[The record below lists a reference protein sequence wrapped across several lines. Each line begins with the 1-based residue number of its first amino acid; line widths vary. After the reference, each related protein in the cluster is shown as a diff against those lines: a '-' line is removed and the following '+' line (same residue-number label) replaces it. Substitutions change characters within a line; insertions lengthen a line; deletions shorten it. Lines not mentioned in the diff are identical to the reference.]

1 MKFFLPLLHFLLN
14 IGYFGPLLMGVL
26 DSSFL
31 VLPFGNDLL
40 VVGLVAHNHHGIPL
54 YVLSAACGSTL
65 GALALALVSRKL
77 GEEGIA
83 RLAGQNKYDR
93 LKNRIG
99 SHAGPAIAIGGMAPP
114 PFPFTMVIA
123 AAAALDYSLWK
134 LLAIN
139 FVTRACRFALLSWL
153 AVKFGQQFMSIA
165 KSKPF
170 EYGMAIFIFLCVVG
184 SAFSIWRWLRRSR
197 GGRKGQSENQ
207 NQSQSRSK

>member
-1 MKFFLPLLHFLLN
+1 VKFFLPLLHFIFS
-14 IGYFGPLLMGVL
+14 IGYFGPFLMGIL

-31 VLPFGNDLL
+31 VLPFGNDIL

-65 GALALALVSRKL
+65 GVFMLALVSRKI
-77 GEEGIA
+77 GEEGISK
-83 RLAGQNKYDR
+83 LAGQKRYEK

-99 SHAGPAIAIGGMAPP
+99 SHAGPAIALGGLAPP

-153 AVKFGQQFMSIA
+153 ALKFGQQVLAIA

-170 EYGMAIFIFLCVVG
+170 EWGMAAFIFLCIVG
-184 SAFSIWRWLRRSR
+184 SAYSLWRWFRRSR
-197 GGRKGQSENQ
+197 AKGE
-207 NQSQSRSK
+207 

>member
-1 MKFFLPLLHFLLN
+1 VKFFLPLLHFIFS
-14 IGYFGPLLMGVL
+14 IGYFGPLLMGIL

-31 VLPFGNDLL
+31 VLPFGNDIL

-54 YVLSAACGSTL
+54 YVLSAACGSTIGVL
-65 GALALALVSRKL
+65 MLALVSRKV
-77 GEEGIA
+77 GEEGI
-83 RLAGQNKYDR
+83 RKLAGQKRYDK

-99 SHAGPAIAIGGMAPP
+99 SHAGPAIALGGLAPP

-153 AVKFGQQFMSIA
+153 ALKFGQQVLAIA
-165 KSKPF
+165 KSTPF
-170 EYGMAIFIFLCVVG
+170 EWGMAAFIFLCIVG
-184 SAFSIWRWLRRSR
+184 SAYSLWRWFRRSR
-197 GGRKGQSENQ
+197 AQGE
-207 NQSQSRSK
+207 

>member
-1 MKFFLPLLHFLLN
+1 MKFFLPLLHFIFS

-31 VLPFGNDLL
+31 MLPFGNDIL
-40 VVGLVAHNHHGIPL
+40 VVGLVAHNHHGIPI

-65 GALALALVSRKL
+65 GVLMLALVSRKI
-77 GEEGIA
+77 GEEGI
-83 RLAGQNKYDR
+83 RKLAGQKRYEK

-99 SHAGPAIAIGGMAPP
+99 SHAGPAIALGGLAPP

-134 LLAIN
+134 LLTIN

-153 AVKFGQQFMSIA
+153 ALKFGQQVMSIA

-170 EYGMAIFIFLCVVG
+170 EWGMAAFIFLCIVG
-184 SAFSIWRWLRRSR
+184 SAYSLWRWFRRSR
-197 GGRKGQSENQ
+197 ARGE
-207 NQSQSRSK
+207 

>member
-1 MKFFLPLLHFLLN
+1 VKFFLPLLHFIFS
-14 IGYFGPLLMGVL
+14 IGYFGPFLMGIL

-31 VLPFGNDLL
+31 VLPFGNDIL

-65 GALALALVSRKL
+65 GVFMLALVSRKI
-77 GEEGIA
+77 GEEGISK
-83 RLAGQNKYDR
+83 LAGQKRYEK

-99 SHAGPAIAIGGMAPP
+99 SHAGPAIALGGLAPP

-153 AVKFGQQFMSIA
+153 ALKFGQQVLAIA

-170 EYGMAIFIFLCVVG
+170 EWGMAAFIFLCIVG
-184 SAFSIWRWLRRSR
+184 SAFSLWRWFRRSR
-197 GGRKGQSENQ
+197 PRGE
-207 NQSQSRSK
+207 

>member
-1 MKFFLPLLHFLLN
+1 MKFFLPLLHFIFS
-14 IGYFGPLLMGVL
+14 IGYFGPFLMGIL

-31 VLPFGNDLL
+31 VLPFGNDIL

-65 GALALALVSRKL
+65 GVFMLALVSRKI
-77 GEEGIA
+77 GEEGISK
-83 RLAGQNKYDR
+83 LAGQKRYEK

-99 SHAGPAIAIGGMAPP
+99 SHAGPAIALGGLAPP

-153 AVKFGQQFMSIA
+153 ALKFGQEVLAIA

-170 EYGMAIFIFLCVVG
+170 EWGMAAFIFLCIVG
-184 SAFSIWRWLRRSR
+184 SAFSLWRWFRRSR
-197 GGRKGQSENQ
+197 PRGE
-207 NQSQSRSK
+207 

>member
-1 MKFFLPLLHFLLN
+1 MKFFLPLLHFIFS

-31 VLPFGNDLL
+31 VLPFGNDIL

-54 YVLSAACGSTL
+54 YVLSAACGSTI
-65 GALALALVSRKL
+65 GALLLALVSRKI
-77 GEEGIA
+77 GEEGIS
-83 RLAGQNKYDR
+83 RLAGHKRYEK

-99 SHAGPAIAIGGMAPP
+99 SHAGPAIALGGLAPP

-139 FVTRACRFALLSWL
+139 FLTRACRFALLSWL
-153 AVKFGQQFMSIA
+153 ALKFGQQVMAIA

-170 EYGMAIFIFLCVVG
+170 EWGMAAFIFLCIVG
-184 SAFSIWRWLRRSR
+184 SAYSLWRWFRHSRR
-197 GGRKGQSENQ
+197 GE
-207 NQSQSRSK
+207 

>member
-1 MKFFLPLLHFLLN
+1 VKFFLPLLHFIFS
-14 IGYFGPLLMGVL
+14 IGYFGPFLMGIL

-31 VLPFGNDLL
+31 VLPFGNDIL

-65 GALALALVSRKL
+65 GVFMLALVSRKI
-77 GEEGIA
+77 GEEGISK
-83 RLAGQNKYDR
+83 LAGQKRYEK

-99 SHAGPAIAIGGMAPP
+99 SHAGPAIALGGLAPP

-153 AVKFGQQFMSIA
+153 ALKFGQQVLAIA

-170 EYGMAIFIFLCVVG
+170 EWGMAAFIFLCIVG
-184 SAFSIWRWLRRSR
+184 SAFSLWRWFRRSR
-197 GGRKGQSENQ
+197 TRG
-207 NQSQSRSK
+207 

>member
-1 MKFFLPLLHFLLN
+1 MKFFLPLLHFIFG

-31 VLPFGNDLL
+31 VLPFGNDIL

-54 YVLSAACGSTL
+54 YVLSAACGSTI
-65 GALALALVSRKL
+65 GALLLALVSRKI
-77 GEEGIA
+77 GEEGIS
-83 RLAGQNKYDR
+83 RLAGQKRYEK

-99 SHAGPAIAIGGMAPP
+99 SHAGPAIALGGLAPP

-139 FVTRACRFALLSWL
+139 FLARACRFALLSWL
-153 AVKFGQQFMSIA
+153 ALKFGQQVMAIA

-170 EYGMAIFIFLCVVG
+170 EWGMAAFIFLCIVG
-184 SAFSIWRWLRRSR
+184 SAYSLWRWFRHSRR
-197 GGRKGQSENQ
+197 GE
-207 NQSQSRSK
+207 

>member
-1 MKFFLPLLHFLLN
+1 MKFFLPLLHFIFS
-14 IGYFGPLLMGVL
+14 IGYFGPLLMGIL

-31 VLPFGNDLL
+31 VLPFGNDIL

-54 YVLSAACGSTL
+54 YVLSAACGSTIGVL
-65 GALALALVSRKL
+65 MLALVSRKV
-77 GEEGIA
+77 GEEGI
-83 RLAGQNKYDR
+83 RKLAGQKRYDK

-99 SHAGPAIAIGGMAPP
+99 SHAGPAIALGGLAPP

-153 AVKFGQQFMSIA
+153 ALKFGQQVLAIA
-165 KSKPF
+165 KSTPF
-170 EYGMAIFIFLCVVG
+170 EWGMAAFIFLCIVG
-184 SAFSIWRWLRRSR
+184 SAYSLWRWFRRSR
-197 GGRKGQSENQ
+197 AQGE
-207 NQSQSRSK
+207 

>member
-1 MKFFLPLLHFLLN
+1 MKFFLPLLHFVFS

-31 VLPFGNDLL
+31 VLPFGNDIL

-54 YVLSAACGSTL
+54 YVLSAACGSTI
-65 GALALALVSRKL
+65 GALLLALVSRKI
-77 GEEGIA
+77 GEEGIS
-83 RLAGQNKYDR
+83 RLAGQKRYEK

-99 SHAGPAIAIGGMAPP
+99 SHAGPAIALGGLAPP

-139 FVTRACRFALLSWL
+139 FLTRACRFALLSWL
-153 AVKFGQQFMSIA
+153 ALKFGQQVMAIA

-170 EYGMAIFIFLCVVG
+170 EWGMAAFIFLCIVG
-184 SAFSIWRWLRRSR
+184 SAYSLWRWFRHSRR
-197 GGRKGQSENQ
+197 GE
-207 NQSQSRSK
+207 

>member
-1 MKFFLPLLHFLLN
+1 VKFFLPLLHFIFS
-14 IGYFGPLLMGVL
+14 IGYFGPFLMGIL

-31 VLPFGNDLL
+31 VLPFGNDIL

-65 GALALALVSRKL
+65 GVFMLALVSRKI
-77 GEEGIA
+77 GEEGISK
-83 RLAGQNKYDR
+83 LAGQKRYEK

-99 SHAGPAIAIGGMAPP
+99 SHAGPVIALGGLAPP

-153 AVKFGQQFMSIA
+153 ALKFGQEVLAIA

-170 EYGMAIFIFLCVVG
+170 EWGMAAFIFLCIVG
-184 SAFSIWRWLRRSR
+184 SAFSLWRWFRRSR
-197 GGRKGQSENQ
+197 TRG
-207 NQSQSRSK
+207 

>member
-1 MKFFLPLLHFLLN
+1 MPVKFFLPLLHFLFH
-14 IGYFGPLLMGVL
+14 IGYFGPLLMGIL

-31 VLPFGNDLL
+31 MLPFGNDLL
-40 VVGLVAHNHHGIPL
+40 VVGLVAHNPHGIPL
-54 YVLSAACGSTL
+54 YVFAAACGSTL
-65 GALALALVSRKL
+65 GALALALVSHKL

-83 RLAGQNKYDR
+83 RLAGQKKYDK

-99 SHAGPAIAIGGMAPP
+99 THAGPAIAIGGLAPP

-123 AAAALDYSLWK
+123 AAAALDYPIWK

-139 FVTRACRFALLSWL
+139 FLARASRFALLSWL
-153 AVKFGQQFMSIA
+153 ALEFGRQVLSIA

-170 EYGMAIFIFLCVVG
+170 EWSMAAFIFLCVVG

-197 GGRKGQSENQ
+197 AQDQ
-207 NQSQSRSK
+207 

>member
-1 MKFFLPLLHFLLN
+1 VKFFLPLLHFIFS
-14 IGYFGPLLMGVL
+14 IGYFGPFLMGIL

-31 VLPFGNDLL
+31 VLPFGNDIL
-40 VVGLVAHNHHGIPL
+40 VVGLVAHNHYGIPL

-65 GALALALVSRKL
+65 GVFMLALVSRKI
-77 GEEGIA
+77 GEEGISK
-83 RLAGQNKYDR
+83 LAGQKRYEK

-99 SHAGPAIAIGGMAPP
+99 SHAGPAIALGGLAPP

-153 AVKFGQQFMSIA
+153 ALKFGQQVLAIA

-170 EYGMAIFIFLCVVG
+170 EWGMAAFIFLCIVG
-184 SAFSIWRWLRRSR
+184 SAFSLWRWFRRSR
-197 GGRKGQSENQ
+197 PRGE
-207 NQSQSRSK
+207 

>member
-1 MKFFLPLLHFLLN
+1 MKFFLPLLHFIFS

-31 VLPFGNDLL
+31 VLPFGNDIL
-40 VVGLVAHNHHGIPL
+40 VVGLVAHNHHGIPI

-65 GALALALVSRKL
+65 GVLMLALVSRKI
-77 GEEGIA
+77 GEEGI
-83 RLAGQNKYDR
+83 RKLAGQKRYEK
-93 LKNRIG
+93 LKDHIG
-99 SHAGPAIAIGGMAPP
+99 SHAGPAIALGGLAPP
-114 PFPFTMVIA
+114 PFPFTMIIA

-153 AVKFGQQFMSIA
+153 ALKFGQQVMAIA

-170 EYGMAIFIFLCVVG
+170 EWGMAAFIFLCIVG
-184 SAFSIWRWLRRSR
+184 SAYSLWRWFRHSHAQ
-197 GGRKGQSENQ
+197 GE
-207 NQSQSRSK
+207 

>member
-1 MKFFLPLLHFLLN
+1 VKFFLPLLHFIFS

-31 VLPFGNDLL
+31 VLPFGNGIL

-54 YVLSAACGSTL
+54 YVLSAACGSTI
-65 GALALALVSRKL
+65 GALLLALVSRKI
-77 GEEGIA
+77 GEEGIS
-83 RLAGQNKYDR
+83 RLAGQKRYEK

-99 SHAGPAIAIGGMAPP
+99 SHAGPAIALGGLAPP

-139 FVTRACRFALLSWL
+139 FLTRACRFALLSWL
-153 AVKFGQQFMSIA
+153 ALKFGQQVMAIA

-170 EYGMAIFIFLCVVG
+170 EWGMAAFILLCIVG
-184 SAFSIWRWLRRSR
+184 SAYSLWRWFRHSRR
-197 GGRKGQSENQ
+197 GE
-207 NQSQSRSK
+207 

>member
-1 MKFFLPLLHFLLN
+1 MKFFLPLLHFIFS
-14 IGYFGPLLMGVL
+14 IGYFGPFLMGIL

-31 VLPFGNDLL
+31 VLPFGNDIL

-65 GALALALVSRKL
+65 GVFMLALVSRKI
-77 GEEGIA
+77 GEEGISK
-83 RLAGQNKYDR
+83 LAGQKRYEK

-99 SHAGPAIAIGGMAPP
+99 SHAGPAIALGGLAPP

-153 AVKFGQQFMSIA
+153 ALKFGQQVLAIA
-165 KSKPF
+165 KSTPF
-170 EYGMAIFIFLCVVG
+170 EWGMAAFIFLCIVG
-184 SAFSIWRWLRRSR
+184 SAFSLWRWFRRSR
-197 GGRKGQSENQ
+197 ARGE
-207 NQSQSRSK
+207 

>member
-1 MKFFLPLLHFLLN
+1 
-14 IGYFGPLLMGVL
+14 MGIL

-31 VLPFGNDLL
+31 MLPFGNDLL
-40 VVGLVAHNHHGIPL
+40 VVGLVARNHHGVVL
-54 YVLSAACGSTL
+54 YVLAAACGSTL

-83 RLAGQNKYDR
+83 RLAGQKKYDK

-99 SHAGPAIAIGGMAPP
+99 SHAGPAIAIGGLAPP

-123 AAAALDYSLWK
+123 AAAALDYPIWK
-134 LLAIN
+134 LLTIN
-139 FVTRACRFALLSWL
+139 FVARACRFALLSWL
-153 AVKFGQQFMSIA
+153 AMEFGRQVLSIA

-170 EYGMAIFIFLCVVG
+170 EWSMAAFIFLCVVG

-197 GGRKGQSENQ
+197 G
-207 NQSQSRSK
+207 QSQQTNR

>member
-1 MKFFLPLLHFLLN
+1 MKFFLPLLHFIFS
-14 IGYFGPLLMGVL
+14 IGYFGPFLMGIL

-31 VLPFGNDLL
+31 VLPFGNDIL

-65 GALALALVSRKL
+65 GVFMLALVSRKI
-77 GEEGIA
+77 GEEGISK
-83 RLAGQNKYDR
+83 LAGQKRYEK

-99 SHAGPAIAIGGMAPP
+99 SHAGPAIALGGLAPP

-153 AVKFGQQFMSIA
+153 ALKFGQQVLAIA

-170 EYGMAIFIFLCVVG
+170 EWGMGAFIFLCIIG
-184 SAFSIWRWLRRSR
+184 SAYSLWRWFRRSR
-197 GGRKGQSENQ
+197 AKGE
-207 NQSQSRSK
+207 

>member
-1 MKFFLPLLHFLLN
+1 MKFFLPLLHFIFS
-14 IGYFGPLLMGVL
+14 IGYFGPLLMGIL

-31 VLPFGNDLL
+31 VLPFGNDIL
-40 VVGLVAHNHHGIPL
+40 VVGLVANNHHGIPF

-65 GALALALVSRKL
+65 GALMLALVSRKI
-77 GEEGIA
+77 GEEGIC
-83 RLAGQNKYDR
+83 RLAGQKRFDK

-99 SHAGPAIAIGGMAPP
+99 TRAGPAIALGGLAPP

-153 AVKFGQQFMSIA
+153 ALKFGQQVLAIA

-170 EYGMAIFIFLCVVG
+170 EWSMAAFIFLCIVG
-184 SAFSIWRWLRRSR
+184 SAFSLWRWFRRSR
-197 GGRKGQSENQ
+197 ARGE
-207 NQSQSRSK
+207 